1 MKAMNSFFTM
11 PITNKDRQIAENFS
25 VQQSQPEKRD
35 QVYYNSLAVLAVNHY
50 CQWMDISTDLKESDS
65 WNPIKQSLGD
75 LADLSLTN
83 LGKIECRPVN
93 FDAAAVEVPAE
104 VWSDRIGY
112 LAIQFDE
119 GFTQAKFIGFLE
131 KVESE
136 KIPFEQWRSLDNF
149 LELIEKLETVDSDHL
164 EVNLGN
170 WLQGIFDHTWT
181 AIETIT
187 QPSDLELGWNF
198 RQRSRTSSQ
207 TISNSNT
214 SEIERVKIVSLEP
227 PGTEMA
233 LLVGLTPTTLSELDI
248 SVELYPTQA
257 YSYLPEGLQLMIL
270 DQTGKS
276 VMQAEAGG
284 SEKLL
289 FKFSGESGEQFS
301 IKIVLREISVTEIF
315 VIESTV

>member
-25 VQQSQPEKRD
+25 VQQSQPEKRN
-35 QVYYNSLAVLAVNHY
+35 QVYCNSLAVLAVNHY
-50 CQWMDISTDLKESDS
+50 CQWMDISTDLKGSDS
-65 WNPIKQSLGD
+65 WNPITQTLGNV
-75 LADLSLTN
+75 ADLSLAN
-83 LGKIECRPVN
+83 FGKIECRPVN

-104 VWSDRIGY
+104 VWHDRIGY
-112 LAIQFDE
+112 LAIQFDRE
-119 GFTQAKFIGFLE
+119 FTQAKFIGFIK

-136 KIPFEQWRSLDNF
+136 KIPFEQWRSLDDF
-149 LELIEKLETVDSDHL
+149 LDLIEQLETVNSDNNQVH
-164 EVNLGN
+164 LGN
-170 WLQGIFDHTWT
+170 WLQGIFDQTWE
-181 AIETIT
+181 AIETIS
-187 QPSDLELGWNF
+187 QPSHLELGWNF

-207 TISNSNT
+207 TTDSHLST
-214 SEIERVKIVSLEP
+214 IERVKRLCLEP
-227 PGTEMA
+227 DQSEIA
-233 LLVGLTPTTLSELDI
+233 LLVGLTPTTPSEMNI

-257 YSYLPEGLQLMIL
+257 YSHLPEGLQLIIL

-301 IKIVLREISVTEIF
+301 IKIALRDISVTEIF

>member
-1 MKAMNSFFTM
+1 M
-11 PITNKDRQIAENFS
+11 PITNKDRQIAEIFS
-25 VQQSQPEKRD
+25 LNQSQPEKRD
-35 QVYYNSLAVLAVNHY
+35 QVYYNSLAVLAVNNY
-50 CQWMDISTDLKESDS
+50 CQWMEILTDLKESDS
-65 WNPIKQSLGD
+65 WNPITQSLGD
-75 LADLSLTN
+75 MADLSLTN
-83 LGKIECRPVN
+83 LGKIECRPVKC
-93 FDAAAVEVPAE
+93 DASVVEVPAE
-104 VWSDRIGY
+104 VWHNRIGY

-131 KVESE
+131 KVENE
-136 KIPFEQWRSLDNF
+136 KIPFEHWRSLDNF
-149 LELIEKLETVDSDHL
+149 LDLIERLETVHSDQNQVH
-164 EVNLGN
+164 LGN
-170 WLQGIFDHTWT
+170 WLQGIFDQTWE

-207 TISNSNT
+207 TTDSHLSA
-214 SEIERVKIVSLEP
+214 IERVKLLCLEP
-227 PGTEMA
+227 TQSEMA
-233 LLVGLTPTTLSELDI
+233 LLVGLTPTTPSEMNI

-257 YSYLPEGLQLMIL
+257 YSHLPEGLQLMIL
-270 DQTGKS
+270 DHTGKS

-301 IKIVLREISVTEIF
+301 IKIVLREISVTETF